1 MTTRI
6 TRHDLQTRLRTECP
20 PFLVETLGSAFW
32 ADAHLPGAVNIPAD
46 QVDRLAPRLLH
57 DLDAE
62 IVVYGSATSQSSD
75 ITAQRLVDLGYQRVF
90 VYAGGKEDWIE
101 SGLPVERTGNAPEP
115 RINGAGSVPALDD
128 LVENI
133 AAGRLLPGVHRC
145 LLRIESPLV
154 PEGWTARATS
164 APLDGEN
171 LDADAAF
178 RIASVTKMMTATALL
193 ALADRGLCQLGDLTG
208 RHLPSEVVDKF
219 RDTDGRAYGA
229 ELTLRQLLD
238 HTSGLPNYF
247 LQTPILDA
255 VWNGGGRRR
264 FTPLDLLELAAAGPP
279 PTSPHGT
286 TRTYTDT
293 GFLLAGLIIESLTQ
307 QPLHEAYRDLVL
319 DPAGMTDTWLES
331 SDAAPRRAL
340 ISPHDFEG
348 QDISN
353 MDPTVDWAGGGLVS
367 TAADLAAFLRALRRG
382 DLLSRGAWDEM
393 TRWQPGPPGYYDDY
407 GLGLGRYEFDSA
419 QVIGHHGVWGAFAFW
434 CPELETTITGTVN
447 TAKVDRRP
455 LLAAVVETLTNMS
468 V

>member
-1 MTTRI
+1 M
-6 TRHDLQTRLRTECP
+6 
-20 PFLVETLGSAFW
+20 
-32 ADAHLPGAVNIPAD
+32 
-46 QVDRLAPRLLH
+46 
-57 DLDAE
+57 
-62 IVVYGSATSQSSD
+62 
-75 ITAQRLVDLGYQRVF
+75 
-90 VYAGGKEDWIE
+90 
-101 SGLPVERTGNAPEP
+101 ERTGNAPEP

-128 LVENI
+128 LVEKI

-279 PTSPHGT
+279 PTSPPGT

-331 SDAAPRRAL
+331 SDAVPRRAL

-393 TRWQPGPPGYYDDY
+393 TRWQPGPQGYYDDY